1 MDIRD
6 SLKVGKRA
14 QPLGGVLL
22 CERSSGKSFPQHIQR
37 LERSFPLCRAR
48 FRDQFAGRGHDLV
61 SRAWFRF
68 GHEAI
73 VVSTHSSCQ
82 EENHRAGRAA
92 RQVASG
98 SGGRPKVADP
108 PARRVAFSNDSAEV
122 NPKTW
127 LGDGT

>member
-1 MDIRD
+1 RSFSTSSGLSDLFRCAVRD
-6 SLKVGKRA
+6 SA
-14 QPLGGVLL
+14 I
-22 CERSSGKSFPQHIQR
+22 F
-37 LERSFPLCRAR
+37 
-48 FRDQFAGRGHDLV
+48 DQFAGRGHDLV

-108 PARRVAFSNDSAEV
+108 PARRVAFSNDSADV

-127 LGDGT
+127 LSDGT